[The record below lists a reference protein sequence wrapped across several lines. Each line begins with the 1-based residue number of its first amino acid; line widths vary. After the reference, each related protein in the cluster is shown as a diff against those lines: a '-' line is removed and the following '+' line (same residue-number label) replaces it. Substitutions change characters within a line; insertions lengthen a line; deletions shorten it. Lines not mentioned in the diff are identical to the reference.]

1 MLCSKIPNPSLQNR
15 AIQRFT
21 SVKRGTFTGL
31 GFTTKASRGQLQ
43 KFWRGKIMDPLK
55 EVMKI
60 STITIIF
67 GLLSV
72 VIGWLSII
80 ADPALI
86 VQLREIAIVLLVL
99 FFYSLTMDKIEEI
112 EEKIKI
118 VSAGRKKQV
127 NLVP

>member
-1 MLCSKIPNPSLQNR
+1 MLCFKILNPSLQNR

-21 SVKRGTFTGL
+21 SVKRAIFTGL
-31 GFTTKASRGQLQ
+31 GFTIRASRGQLQ
-43 KFWRGKIMDPLK
+43 KFWRVKIMDPLK

-72 VIGWLSII
+72 VIGWFSII
-80 ADPALI
+80 ADPVLM
-86 VQLREIAIVLLVL
+86 VQLREIAMVLLVL
-99 FFYSLTMDKIEEI
+99 FFYSLLMDKIDEI
-112 EEKIKI
+112 EEQMKII
-118 VSAGRKKQV
+118 SSGKKKRS